1 MPKELQRVLLT
12 SLLVALIISI
22 TSPAEILLTNIA
34 ELSYGASYHW
44 RRATLLV
51 LGITFF
57 LFLLFSL
64 AHWFSKSLFRFL
76 EALVTSVAV
85 LLLLNKNILY
95 GDYGAFDGRGLSIEP
110 LSLLSVL
117 QVAVAVALVTLL
129 WRKQQVTKVLIPVIA
144 IYTLTTLSL
153 AAFNFRASG
162 NPWNALLK
170 HPFPVEKAF
179 FQFSATET
187 NYLYI
192 LLDEVYGGS
201 AMEILRSEEGLAD
214 SFEGFTFYSNVAGI
228 YPTTIVSV
236 PAILGGELYR
246 NKQPVRDYL
255 AEAFSNSSLLNLLK
269 DREIETFIHS
279 SGMYC
284 SHLPGVAC
292 SDMGDMLPSEK
303 AAAAEYGEILDIAMF
318 AMLPDLLKPLL
329 YQQGNWTFRR
339 IIKPIDSLMPTSFQV
354 QEFEFFINEMTVGET
369 ASSFKF
375 YHNTVTHSPVK
386 LDRNCTRLRTNL
398 PPVYSSYLEQDR
410 CGFALTAK
418 LLDKLRELGVYDNT
432 FIVVSSDH
440 GRPFVS
446 DHHQDL
452 FDNSPSGASY
462 KQYGYAHAILLVKPP
477 AARDKLAFSREPRS
491 LLDVGGLFT
500 DAVGTGEPGAEAV
513 YKAGARPFY
522 YYDWGKPYFD
532 WRQSYLPPFE
542 GVYFIGQDI
551 TNPDDWREDSQQVLS
566 LLRNKLQRPLPCDF
580 KLGLSDPELQT
591 YYLPD
596 GLSSIEP
603 WGRWSDGSRVRIY
616 FRGDSD
622 ECRQRLIKLDL
633 QGFVRE
639 NKPRQFAEVYFNETR
654 IGEVSFDLE
663 GDKHKQVELALE
675 PGAYRV
681 GDVNTIELRIDAP
694 VSPARLGI
702 NNDTRKLAIG
712 MKSISLH

>member
-22 TSPAEILLTNIA
+22 TSPAEILLKNIA

-51 LGITFF
+51 LGISFF

-64 AHWFSKSLFRFL
+64 AYWFSKSLFRFL

-110 LSLLSVL
+110 LSPLSIL
-117 QVAVAVALVTLL
+117 QLAIAVTLVTLL

-162 NPWNALLK
+162 HPWNALLK
-170 HPFPVEKAF
+170 HPFPVERAF
-179 FQFSATET
+179 FQFSATEP

-201 AMEILRSEEGLAD
+201 AMEILRSGGRLAD

-255 AEAFSNSSLLNLLK
+255 AEAFSNSSLLNLLE
-269 DREIETFIHS
+269 DREINTFIHS

-284 SHLPGVAC
+284 PHLPGVAC

-303 AAAAEYGEILDIAMF
+303 AAAVEHGEILDIAMF
-318 AMLPDLLKPLL
+318 SMLPDLLKPLL
-329 YQQGNWTFRR
+329 YKQGNWTFRR
-339 IIKPIDSLMPTSFQV
+339 IIKPIDDLLPTSFQV
-354 QEFEFFINEMTVGET
+354 QEFEFFINEITAGET

-386 LDRNCTRLRTNL
+386 LDRNCTRLRANL
-398 PPVYSSYLEQDR
+398 PPVYGNYLEQDR
-410 CGFALTAK
+410 CGFALIAK

-432 FIVVSSDH
+432 FIVISSDH

-452 FDNSPSGASY
+452 FDDSPSGASY

-477 AARDKLAFSREPRS
+477 AAREKLAFSGKPRS
-491 LLDVGGLFT
+491 LLDVGDLFMS
-500 DAVGTGEPGAEAV
+500 AVGTGKPSAQGA

-522 YYDWGKPYFD
+522 YYNWGKPYFD

-542 GVYFIGQDI
+542 AVYFIGEDI

-580 KLGLSDPELQT
+580 KLSLSDPELQT
-591 YYLPD
+591 YYLSD

-616 FRGDSD
+616 FQGDGD
-622 ECRQRLIKLDL
+622 ECRQRTIKFDL

-639 NKPRQFAEVYFNETR
+639 KKPRQIAEVYFNETR

-663 GDKHKQVELALE
+663 GDKDKQFELALE
-675 PGAYRV
+675 PGAYRE

-694 VSPARLGI
+694 VSPARLGL

-712 MKSISLH
+712 IKSISLH